1 MTMDDYLA
9 ARMISTPLCL
19 FDCDAPCDGSTA
31 VIVSHRDVADDLDH
45 PAVTSMPSA
54 PPCGAGPA
62 GTSSTT

>member
-1 MTMDDYLA
+1 MDDYLA
-9 ARMISTPLCL
+9 ARMITTPLCL

-45 PAVTSMPSA
+45 PAVQINAIGTA
-54 PPCGAGPA
+54 LRGRPA